1 MASKILIYHTI
12 YIKLTFSKII
22 YCILKTIKYTKGI
35 KMSKQKSKN
44 LFLLIVA
51 STLIIGCGSTSKKN
65 TSEPVELTPTN
76 QAQTTTKEIPTNAGV
91 TSQETTIEVESKD
104 ETATSELTIPAGTAF
119 LDASGQQ
126 LESVT
131 PQISLTQDKKDTKE
145 KLLAQ
150 TKLKFT
156 DKNGNKIIPT
166 EPFDIKVKAPSG
178 AKPGEEVKVSIPTD
192 ATKVPTHEKL
202 VIFIVDANGF
212 ISIRL
217 FPNVFKNSTVILI
230 IIEKEIPLTG
240 ATGGN

>member
-1 MASKILIYHTI
+1 MTKQRINNIL
-12 YIKLTFSKII
+12 
-22 YCILKTIKYTKGI
+22 
-35 KMSKQKSKN
+35 
-44 LFLLIVA
+44 LLITI
-51 STLIIGCGSTSKKN
+51 SILIIGCGSSSTEN
-65 TSEPVELTPTN
+65 LSEPIELSQTN
-76 QAQTTTKEIPTNAGV
+76 QSQTVIKEIQTNAGV
-91 TSQETTIEVESKD
+91 TSQETTINVDSKD
-104 ETATSELTIPAGTAF
+104 GIATSELTIPAGTAF

-145 KLLAQ
+145 KLIAQ

-166 EPFDIKVKAPSG
+166 EPFDIKVKAPNG